1 VSTDVATKCATVRAA
16 VAPVHLDARIA
27 SVQISQQL
35 AGYDVELLDERD
47 EWWLIRGADDYDGWV
62 HRGYLAAEGDA
73 QRAASERRRLS
84 LGCVAVS
91 SNGGTRALPLRA
103 WLAAD
108 ERPVAGDVIDADAL
122 ATRFPATAD
131 AIVDSAQRFFVGTSY
146 QWGGVTPW
154 GADCSGFAQA
164 MFSLHGISIPRD
176 AWQQSAVGVPGE
188 ASIDDAR
195 AADLLFFSDRAAQRI
210 THVALS
216 LGERRVAHV
225 ALGRGG
231 FHLERLDDGNDAY
244 VSTLRERFLFAR
256 RVL

>member
-1 VSTDVATKCATVRAA
+1 MTTNCATVRAA
-16 VAPVHLDARIA
+16 IAPVHLDARIA

-35 AGYDVELLDERD
+35 AGHDVELVDERD
-47 EWWLIRGADDYDGWV
+47 DWCLVRGADDYDGWV
-62 HRGYLAAEGDA
+62 HRGYLATDGDA

-84 LGCVAVS
+84 LGCVAAS
-91 SNGGTRALPLRA
+91 ANGATRALPLRA

-108 ERPVAGDVIDADAL
+108 ERVVTGDAIDAGAL
-122 ATRFPATAD
+122 ADRFPAHVD

-164 MFSLHGISIPRD
+164 MFGLHGIAIPRD

-188 ASIDDAR
+188 ASIDDAQ
-195 AADLLFFSDRAAQRI
+195 AADLLFFSDRADQKI
-210 THVALS
+210 THVALA

-231 FHLERLDDGNDAY
+231 FHLESLDDPSDAY
-244 VSTLRERFLFAR
+244 VAKLRERFLFAR
-256 RVL
+256 RVLR

>member
-1 VSTDVATKCATVRAA
+1 MSTDVLTKCATVRAA

-35 AGYDVELLDERD
+35 AGHDVELLDERD
-47 EWWLIRGADDYDGWV
+47 EWFLVRGADDYDGWV
-62 HRGYLAAEGDA
+62 HRGYLAVDGEA
-73 QRAASERRRLS
+73 QRSASERRRLS

-91 SNGGTRALPLRA
+91 ERGTTRALPLRA

-108 ERPVAGDVIDADAL
+108 ERVVSGDVIEADAL
-122 ATRFPATAD
+122 ASKFPATAE
-131 AIVDSAQRFFVGTSY
+131 AIVDSARRFFVGTSY

-164 MFSLHGISIPRD
+164 MFALHGVSIPRD
-176 AWQQSAVGVPGE
+176 AWQQSEIGASG
-188 ASIDDAR
+188 ATSIDEAR
-195 AADLLFFSDRAAQRI
+195 AADLLFFSDREDRKI

-216 LGERRVAHV
+216 LGSGHVAHV

-231 FHLERLDDGNDAY
+231 FHLERLDDSSDAY
-244 VSTLRERFLFAR
+244 VSKLRERFLFAR

>member
-1 VSTDVATKCATVRAA
+1 MSTDVATKCATVRAA

-35 AGYDVELLDERD
+35 AGHDVELLDERD

-73 QRAASERRRLS
+73 QRSASERRRLS
-84 LGCVAVS
+84 LGCVVES

-108 ERPVAGDVIDADAL
+108 ERPVVGDMINADAL
-122 ATRFPATAD
+122 AAKFPATAD

-176 AWQQSAVGVPGE
+176 AWQQSAVGVAGE

-195 AADLLFFSDRAAQRI
+195 AADLLFFSDRADQKI
-210 THVALS
+210 THVALA

-244 VSTLRERFLFAR
+244 VSKLRERFLFAR